1 MKTSLTDLVGALRA
15 YVAQTD
21 AHYARNYKAGVRTH
35 PIPFFGDLSTA
46 TVLTVGLNP
55 SATEFEGRGWPETLD
70 DAALTERLVRYFE
83 RPPHPWF
90 AAWEEALAVIGA
102 SYRRNAAHIDVSP
115 RATRSASSVPDP
127 LLFEEMLARD
137 LPWMLRLIEAA
148 PQARLLLLAGTAN
161 RREYLNE
168 FIAKRL
174 PASEARLEGH
184 LSRAPGPGKVSHHA
198 LVVGARRL
206 PVYFCS
212 SSPSD
217 QRNRTMLRE
226 RIARDASLLRRHLL

>member
-1 MKTSLTDLVGALRA
+1 MTTNLTALVGALRA
-15 YVAQTD
+15 YVAESD
-21 AHYARNYKAGVRTH
+21 VIYARNYKAGVRTH
-35 PIPFFGDLSTA
+35 PIPFFGNLSTA
-46 TVLTVGLNP
+46 VVLTVGLNP
-55 SATEFEGRGWPETLD
+55 SATEFEGRDWPETLD

-90 AAWEEALAVIGA
+90 AAWEEALALIGA
-102 SYRRNAAHIDVSP
+102 SYRQNAAHIDVSP

-137 LPWMLRLIEAA
+137 LPWMLRLVEAA
-148 PQARLLLLAGTAN
+148 PQAQLLLLAGTAN

-174 PASEARLEGH
+174 PASGARLEGSH
-184 LSRAPGPGKVSHHA
+184 ARAPGRGKVSQHV
-198 LVVGARRL
+198 LVVGPRQL

-226 RIARDASLLRRHLL
+226 RIARDATLLRRHLL